1 MKNFAVFGGIII
13 ILIAGFIGYEYL
25 ITSEQRGEVDY
36 LLLNINKENGLV
48 VATNSEYE
56 PMEYLD
62 KSGNFAGLD
71 IDIIKRI
78 ADKLGITLN
87 LKEYNW
93 DDLFLVVKKGEVD
106 LAISSVTITTER
118 QKEILFSIPY
128 FNGGQS
134 IIVRSDT
141 DDILFPED
149 LKGKK
154 VSVLKDSTCEKA
166 ALEFVDPELLSTF
179 RSDSLTVQSLLNKTS
194 DAVVMDYVAATFV
207 VKNNPSLK
215 IIGDPFTQE
224 YYGIITRLE
233 NHLLIEEVNKVL
245 REMKRSGE
253 LNQLIEK
260 WIK

>member
-1 MKNFAVFGGIII
+1 MKKFAVFGGIII
-13 ILIAGFIGYEYL
+13 ILIAVFFGYKYHIAE
-25 ITSEQRGEVDY
+25 EQKEKIDY
-36 LLLNINKENGLV
+36 LLLNIDEKKGLV
-48 VATNSEYE
+48 VATDSEYE

-62 KSGNFAGLD
+62 ESGNSVGLD
-71 IDIIKRI
+71 IDIIKKI
-78 ADKLGITLN
+78 ADKLGITLS
-87 LKEYNW
+87 LKEYGW
-93 DDLFLVVKKGEVD
+93 DDLFLAVKKGEVD

-134 IIVRSDT
+134 IIVRSET
-141 DDILFPED
+141 DNILSPED

-166 ALEFVDPELLSTF
+166 ALEYVDPELLFTFESDPSTV
-179 RSDSLTVQSLLNKTS
+179 RSLLDKTS
-194 DAVVMDYVAATFV
+194 DAVVMDYVAATSV

-233 NHLLIEEVNKVL
+233 NHLLIEEVNKIL